1 MNIYLSSTVVFI
13 GILIYLYTKVTLQ
26 LMQRQR
32 TSLVEGSDQRR
43 QSSTKRI
50 KTVTFTAVA
59 LTLSY
64 VCFSL
69 PCLVCVSIRIW
80 NPEFYMSLTTTGKIM
95 FELFLKF
102 YLLDSAVNPFIYF
115 YCSNDFRKALSSYMT
130 FYRRDTSKTRR
141 SKDST
146 GNADILQQSVNLV
159 VVDSRNLTSA
169 ITQTNDINNHESVT
183 WQLMKAISL
192 GWRL

>member
-1 MNIYLSSTVVFI
+1 
-13 GILIYLYTKVTLQ
+13 
-26 LMQRQR
+26 MQRQR
-32 TSLVEGSDQRR
+32 TSIVEGSNQRR

-80 NPEFYMSLTTTGKIM
+80 NPEFYMSLTTTGKVM

-102 YLLDSAVNPFIYF
+102 YLLDSAVNPFIHLYF
-115 YCSNDFRKALSSYMT
+115 YCRKDFRQALSSYMT
-130 FYRRDTSKTRR
+130 FYQRDKSNTQS
-141 SKDST
+141 SNDST
-146 GNADILQQSVNLV
+146 GNAEILQQSVILV
-159 VVDSRNLTSA
+159 FVDSRNLTSA
-169 ITQTNDINNHESVT
+169 ITQTNDNINHESVT
-183 WQLMKAISL
+183 
-192 GWRL
+192 